1 MYFFEQ
7 AMSCLKQRDKRDE
20 YKNYILKGIENEEVY
35 SYYLAYLIPLNID
48 TVKFKELVLRNDDM
62 ALAVQGQQMLMKHKT
77 NEGIELLNKSNTGIA
92 KYNLYIY
99 YIENGD
105 IRNAKTYLNEALKY
119 EFPLAYYEYVN
130 DIRFNGDLTRFELN
144 GEKFINACNKGI
156 ELDFVEAKYALAKL
170 YTDGYY
176 LEKDITKAIE
186 LYESLPDSE
195 YSYKINYLI
204 KSYYSI
210 ENFDKVYELCT
221 DYINS
226 NEYNKETAFY
236 HLSLIY
242 ENKKNKNYDL
252 IKSLI
257 FKKSLI
263 NPYNSEKYLI
273 EIANIYYKKLND
285 KNMAIKYVKLF
296 NKLVEKN
303 DTCMSLY
310 EDYEEMIYEL
320 EKLEFVEPKKI
331 SIPKV
336 HNKDNLKLVIKGF
349 LNDQKD
355 CYKEF
360 VSYYSE
366 GKYVEKDEIISN
378 LLMNNGF
385 WHNWK

>member
-310 EDYEEMIYEL
+310 EDYEEMIEEL

>member
-273 EIANIYYKKLND
+273 EIANIYYKELND